1 MAALGKIRSRGVALM
16 IVIGVALFAFI
27 AEEAFRSCSG
37 LKGEARQQIGEIL
50 GKKVSVQEYQKLL
63 DEYQDAIKFTTQR
76 DNISEAELNQIKD
89 QVWQQ
94 LVSNRVIENEGEKIG
109 LTVTEQE
116 IQNILN
122 EGTNPVLAQTPFVN
136 QQTGRFDV
144 NILKQFIDNYKKAAT
159 ENPQQAE
166 QMKPIYNYWLFVEK
180 NLRSQLL
187 GQKLQGLLSSCVLSN
202 KAEAKLAFTDEN
214 QESQI
219 QLAAFPYSSVKDSE
233 IKITDNDIKAK
244 YEELKPMF
252 RQVVESRDIKYV
264 DFQIKASKTDRNEI
278 QKEMSAYQ
286 KQLATVSDPSSLIS
300 KSGSIIPYLGIP
312 VSSAAYQAYPDIA
325 SKIDSLSVGT
335 TAVTEN
341 KADNTLNIVRV
352 FNKQQLPD
360 SIQFR
365 QIQVAATTPAQA
377 KVKADSIQKAL
388 ASGADFEKIAKRYG
402 QTGEKTWLTGAQY
415 ESATSMNKDNRTYL
429 TAILNGKVNA
439 IQNLSLTQGSV
450 VIQVLDKKAIK
461 TKTIAAI
468 IKKTIDFSK
477 ETRSSAYNKF
487 AEYVAKGVDLASLEK
502 YANKFGYRVQEQ
514 KNVSTSQHDVAGVRG
529 TKDALKWIFEAKEGE
544 ISPLYECGDNDH
556 FMVLCLTNIHPKGY
570 RPLDDPEVKEKV
582 RAEVL
587 KDKKAEL
594 LMARLKGVKSIAA
607 AKAKGAKIMPI
618 SQITFASPAFIPA
631 IGMVEPAISGA
642 VASTSVGKMVS
653 HPVKGQGGVYLFQV
667 ISKKMR
673 PGVKFNELAQMQQC
687 ILKNSQI
694 IGNFM
699 QDLVMKANIVDNRYL
714 YF

>member
-360 SIQFR
+360 SIQ
-365 QIQVAATTPAQA
+365 
-377 KVKADSIQKAL
+377 
-388 ASGADFEKIAKRYG
+388 
-402 QTGEKTWLTGAQY
+402 
-415 ESATSMNKDNRTYL
+415 
-429 TAILNGKVNA
+429 
-439 IQNLSLTQGSV
+439 
-450 VIQVLDKKAIK
+450 
-461 TKTIAAI
+461 
-468 IKKTIDFSK
+468 
-477 ETRSSAYNKF
+477 
-487 AEYVAKGVDLASLEK
+487 
-502 YANKFGYRVQEQ
+502 
-514 KNVSTSQHDVAGVRG
+514 
-529 TKDALKWIFEAKEGE
+529 
-544 ISPLYECGDNDH
+544 
-556 FMVLCLTNIHPKGY
+556 
-570 RPLDDPEVKEKV
+570 
-582 RAEVL
+582 
-587 KDKKAEL
+587 
-594 LMARLKGVKSIAA
+594 
-607 AKAKGAKIMPI
+607 
-618 SQITFASPAFIPA
+618 
-631 IGMVEPAISGA
+631 
-642 VASTSVGKMVS
+642 
-653 HPVKGQGGVYLFQV
+653 
-667 ISKKMR
+667 
-673 PGVKFNELAQMQQC
+673 
-687 ILKNSQI
+687 
-694 IGNFM
+694 
-699 QDLVMKANIVDNRYL
+699 
-714 YF
+714 